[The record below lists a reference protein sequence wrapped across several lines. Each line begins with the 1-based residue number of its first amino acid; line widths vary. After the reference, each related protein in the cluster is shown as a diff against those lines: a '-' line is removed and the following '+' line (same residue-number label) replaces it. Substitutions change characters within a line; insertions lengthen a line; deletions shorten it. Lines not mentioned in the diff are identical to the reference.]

1 MGRLEGKT
9 ALVTGAA
16 SGIGLQTSIRLA
28 EEGARVM
35 MTDINLEEGLQQA
48 EKLGTNA
55 AFLKLDITEEE
66 EWISVLGETVK
77 RFDRLEILVNSAGM
91 VLIADVEQIT
101 LEDWRKVH
109 AVNLDGTFLGCKHGV
124 RVMKEFGAGSIINL
138 SSVSGMIGGF
148 NLAAYNSSKGAV
160 RMLTKS
166 VALHCARAGY
176 GIRCNSIHP
185 TFIETPMLES
195 MIRDSPD
202 PEKARQTLVRQ
213 VPLRRIGKPDDVAKM
228 IVLISFFRFFS
239 CKKLPSS
246 KCIDKYQ
253 LGGLPLDH
261 GSYHGRVVNRP
272 TGTCRYTYYWAAFCS

>member
-35 MTDINLEEGLQQA
+35 MTDINLEKVRQQA
-48 EKLGTNA
+48 EKIGANA
-55 AFLKLDITEEE
+55 TFLKLDITEEE
-66 EWISVLGETVK
+66 EWISVLDETVK
-77 RFDRLEILVNSAGM
+77 RFDRLDILVNSAGM

-101 LEDWRKVH
+101 LEEWRKVH

-213 VPLRRIGKPDDVAKM
+213 VPLRRIGKPDDVANM
-228 IVLISFFRFFS
+228 IVYLASDESTF
-239 CKKLPSS
+239 
-246 KCIDKYQ
+246 
-253 LGGLPLDH
+253 
-261 GSYHGRVVNRP
+261 V
-272 TGTCRYTYYWAAFCS
+272 TGTEMVIDGGVIAQ

>member
-28 EEGARVM
+28 EEGALVM
-35 MTDINLEEGLQQA
+35 MTDINHEEGLQQA
-48 EKLGTNA
+48 EKLGANA
-55 AFLKLDITEEE
+55 TFLKLDITEEE
-66 EWISVLGETVK
+66 EWISVLDETVK
-77 RFDRLEILVNSAGM
+77 RFDRLDILVNSAGM

-202 PEKARQTLVRQ
+202 AEKARQTLVRQ
-213 VPLRRIGKPDDVAKM
+213 VPLRRIGKPDDVANM
-228 IVLISFFRFFS
+228 IVYLASDESTF
-239 CKKLPSS
+239 
-246 KCIDKYQ
+246 
-253 LGGLPLDH
+253 
-261 GSYHGRVVNRP
+261 V
-272 TGTCRYTYYWAAFCS
+272 TGTEMVIDGGVIAQ

>member
-48 EKLGTNA
+48 EKPGANA

-66 EWISVLGETVK
+66 EWISVLDETVK
-77 RFDRLEILVNSAGM
+77 RFDRLDILVNSAGM

-166 VALHCARAGY
+166 VAVHCARAGY

-213 VPLRRIGKPDDVAKM
+213 VPLRRIGTPDDVANM
-228 IVLISFFRFFS
+228 IVYLASDESTF
-239 CKKLPSS
+239 
-246 KCIDKYQ
+246 
-253 LGGLPLDH
+253 
-261 GSYHGRVVNRP
+261 V
-272 TGTCRYTYYWAAFCS
+272 TGTEMLIDGGVIAQ

>member
-28 EEGARVM
+28 EEGALVM
-35 MTDINLEEGLQQA
+35 MTDINHEEGLQQA
-48 EKLGTNA
+48 EKLGANA
-55 AFLKLDITEEE
+55 TFLKLDITEEE
-66 EWISVLGETVK
+66 EWISVLDETVK
-77 RFDRLEILVNSAGM
+77 RFGRLDILVNSAGM

-176 GIRCNSIHP
+176 SIRCNSIHP

-195 MIRDSPD
+195 MILDSPD

-213 VPLRRIGKPDDVAKM
+213 VPLRRIGKPDDVANM
-228 IVLISFFRFFS
+228 IVYLCLLYTSPSPRDISGSRM
-239 CKKLPSS
+239 PSS
-246 KCIDKYQ
+246 
-253 LGGLPLDH
+253 
-261 GSYHGRVVNRP
+261 
-272 TGTCRYTYYWAAFCS
+272 A

>member
-28 EEGARVM
+28 EEGALVM
-35 MTDINLEEGLQQA
+35 MTDINHVEGLQQV
-48 EKLGTNA
+48 EKLVANA
-55 AFLKLDITEEE
+55 TFLKLDITEEE
-66 EWISVLGETVK
+66 EWISVLDETVK
-77 RFDRLEILVNSAGM
+77 RFDRLDILVNSAGM

-213 VPLRRIGKPDDVAKM
+213 VPLRRIGKPDDVANM
-228 IVLISFFRFFS
+228 IVYLASDESTF
-239 CKKLPSS
+239 
-246 KCIDKYQ
+246 
-253 LGGLPLDH
+253 
-261 GSYHGRVVNRP
+261 V
-272 TGTCRYTYYWAAFCS
+272 TGTEMVIDGGVIAQ

>member
-28 EEGARVM
+28 EEGALVM
-35 MTDINLEEGLQQA
+35 MTDINHEEGFKQA
-48 EKLGTNA
+48 EKLGANA
-55 AFLKLDITEEE
+55 TFLKLDITEEE
-66 EWISVLGETVK
+66 EWISVLDETVK
-77 RFDRLEILVNSAGM
+77 RFDRLDILVNSAGM

-213 VPLRRIGKPDDVAKM
+213 VPLRRIGKPDDVANM
-228 IVLISFFRFFS
+228 IVYLASDESTF
-239 CKKLPSS
+239 
-246 KCIDKYQ
+246 
-253 LGGLPLDH
+253 
-261 GSYHGRVVNRP
+261 V
-272 TGTCRYTYYWAAFCS
+272 TGTEMVIDGGVIAQ

>member
-28 EEGARVM
+28 EEGALVM
-35 MTDINLEEGLQQA
+35 MTDINHEEGLQQA
-48 EKLGTNA
+48 EKLGANA
-55 AFLKLDITEEE
+55 TFLKLDITEEE
-66 EWISVLGETVK
+66 EWISVLDETVK
-77 RFDRLEILVNSAGM
+77 RFGRLDILVNSAGM

-195 MIRDSPD
+195 MIRNSPD

-213 VPLRRIGKPDDVAKM
+213 VPLRRIGKPDDVANM
-228 IVLISFFRFFS
+228 IVYLASDESTF
-239 CKKLPSS
+239 
-246 KCIDKYQ
+246 
-253 LGGLPLDH
+253 
-261 GSYHGRVVNRP
+261 V
-272 TGTCRYTYYWAAFCS
+272 TGTEMVIDGGVIAQ

>member
-35 MTDINLEEGLQQA
+35 MTDINLEKVRQQA
-48 EKLGTNA
+48 ERIGANA
-55 AFLKLDITEEE
+55 TFLKLDITEEE
-66 EWISVLGETVK
+66 EWISVLDETVK
-77 RFDRLEILVNSAGM
+77 RFDRLDILVNSAGM

-213 VPLRRIGKPDDVAKM
+213 VPLRRIGKPDDVANM
-228 IVLISFFRFFS
+228 IVYLASDESTF
-239 CKKLPSS
+239 
-246 KCIDKYQ
+246 
-253 LGGLPLDH
+253 
-261 GSYHGRVVNRP
+261 V
-272 TGTCRYTYYWAAFCS
+272 TGTEMVIDGGVIAQ

>member
-35 MTDINLEEGLQQA
+35 MTDINLEKVRQQA
-48 EKLGTNA
+48 EKIDANA
-55 AFLKLDITEEE
+55 TFLKLDIIEEE
-66 EWISVLGETVK
+66 EWISVLDETVK
-77 RFDRLEILVNSAGM
+77 RFDRLDILVNSAGM

-101 LEDWRKVH
+101 LEEWRKVH

-195 MIRDSPD
+195 MILDSPD

-213 VPLRRIGKPDDVAKM
+213 VPLRRIGKPDDVANM
-228 IVLISFFRFFS
+228 IVYLASDESTF
-239 CKKLPSS
+239 
-246 KCIDKYQ
+246 
-253 LGGLPLDH
+253 
-261 GSYHGRVVNRP
+261 V
-272 TGTCRYTYYWAAFCS
+272 TGTEMVIDGGVIAQ

>member
-1 MGRLEGKT
+1 MRRLEGKT

-28 EEGARVM
+28 EEGALVM
-35 MTDINLEEGLQQA
+35 MTDINHEEGLQQA
-48 EKLGTNA
+48 EKLGANA
-55 AFLKLDITEEE
+55 TFLKLDITEEE
-66 EWISVLGETVK
+66 EWISVLDETVK
-77 RFDRLEILVNSAGM
+77 RFDRLDILVNSAGM

-195 MIRDSPD
+195 MILDSPD
-202 PEKARQTLVRQ
+202 PEKALQTLVRQ
-213 VPLRRIGKPDDVAKM
+213 VPLRRIGKPDDVANI
-228 IVLISFFRFFS
+228 IVYLASDESTF
-239 CKKLPSS
+239 
-246 KCIDKYQ
+246 
-253 LGGLPLDH
+253 
-261 GSYHGRVVNRP
+261 V
-272 TGTCRYTYYWAAFCS
+272 TGTEMVIDGGVIAQ

>member
-1 MGRLEGKT
+1 MGRLVGKT

-35 MTDINLEEGLQQA
+35 MTDINLEKVRQQA
-48 EKLGTNA
+48 EKLGANA
-55 AFLKLDITEEE
+55 TFLKLDITEEE
-66 EWISVLGETVK
+66 EWISVLDETVK
-77 RFDRLEILVNSAGM
+77 RFDRLDILVNSAGM

-213 VPLRRIGKPDDVAKM
+213 VPLRRIGKPDDVANM
-228 IVLISFFRFFS
+228 IVYLASDESTF
-239 CKKLPSS
+239 
-246 KCIDKYQ
+246 
-253 LGGLPLDH
+253 
-261 GSYHGRVVNRP
+261 V
-272 TGTCRYTYYWAAFCS
+272 TGTEMVIDGGVIAQ

>member
-28 EEGARVM
+28 EEGALVM
-35 MTDINLEEGLQQA
+35 MTDINHEEGLQQA
-48 EKLGTNA
+48 EKLGANA
-55 AFLKLDITEEE
+55 TFLKLDITEEE
-66 EWISVLGETVK
+66 EWISVLDETVK
-77 RFDRLEILVNSAGM
+77 RFDRLDILVNSAGM

-124 RVMKEFGAGSIINL
+124 RVMKKFGAGSIINL

-213 VPLRRIGKPDDVAKM
+213 VPLRRIGKPDDVANM
-228 IVLISFFRFFS
+228 IVYLASDESTF
-239 CKKLPSS
+239 
-246 KCIDKYQ
+246 
-253 LGGLPLDH
+253 
-261 GSYHGRVVNRP
+261 V
-272 TGTCRYTYYWAAFCS
+272 TGTEMVIDGGVIAQ

>member
-35 MTDINLEEGLQQA
+35 MTDINLEEVRQQA
-48 EKLGTNA
+48 EKLGANA
-55 AFLKLDITEEE
+55 TFLKIDITEEE
-66 EWISVLGETVK
+66 EWISVLDETVK
-77 RFDRLEILVNSAGM
+77 RFDRLDILVNSAGM

-213 VPLRRIGKPDDVAKM
+213 VPLRRIGKPDDVANM
-228 IVLISFFRFFS
+228 IVYLASDESTF
-239 CKKLPSS
+239 
-246 KCIDKYQ
+246 
-253 LGGLPLDH
+253 
-261 GSYHGRVVNRP
+261 V
-272 TGTCRYTYYWAAFCS
+272 TGTEMVIDGGVIAQ

>member
-35 MTDINLEEGLQQA
+35 MTDINLEKVRQQA
-48 EKLGTNA
+48 EKIDAN
-55 AFLKLDITEEE
+55 FLKLDITEEE
-66 EWISVLGETVK
+66 EWISVLDETVK
-77 RFDRLEILVNSAGM
+77 RFDRLDILVNSAGM

-213 VPLRRIGKPDDVAKM
+213 VPLRRIGKPDDVANM
-228 IVLISFFRFFS
+228 IVYLASDESTF
-239 CKKLPSS
+239 
-246 KCIDKYQ
+246 
-253 LGGLPLDH
+253 
-261 GSYHGRVVNRP
+261 V
-272 TGTCRYTYYWAAFCS
+272 TGTEMVIDGGVIAQ

>member
-35 MTDINLEEGLQQA
+35 MTDINLEEGLQQV
-48 EKLGTNA
+48 EKLGANA
-55 AFLKLDITEEE
+55 TFLKLDITKEE
-66 EWISVLGETVK
+66 EWISVLDETVK
-77 RFDRLEILVNSAGM
+77 RFDRLDILVNSAGM

-213 VPLRRIGKPDDVAKM
+213 VPLRRIGKPDDVANM
-228 IVLISFFRFFS
+228 IVYLASDESTF
-239 CKKLPSS
+239 
-246 KCIDKYQ
+246 
-253 LGGLPLDH
+253 
-261 GSYHGRVVNRP
+261 V
-272 TGTCRYTYYWAAFCS
+272 TGTEMVIDGGVIAQ

>member
-28 EEGARVM
+28 EEGALVM
-35 MTDINLEEGLQQA
+35 MTDINHKEGLQQA
-48 EKLGTNA
+48 EKLGANA
-55 AFLKLDITEEE
+55 TFLKLDITEEE
-66 EWISVLGETVK
+66 EWISVLDETVK
-77 RFDRLEILVNSAGM
+77 RFDRLDILVNSAGM

-195 MIRDSPD
+195 MILDSPD

-213 VPLRRIGKPDDVAKM
+213 VPLRRIGKPDDVANM
-228 IVLISFFRFFS
+228 IVYLASDESTF
-239 CKKLPSS
+239 
-246 KCIDKYQ
+246 
-253 LGGLPLDH
+253 
-261 GSYHGRVVNRP
+261 V
-272 TGTCRYTYYWAAFCS
+272 TGTEMVIDGGVIAQ

>member
-35 MTDINLEEGLQQA
+35 MTDINLEKVRQQA
-48 EKLGTNA
+48 EKIDANA
-55 AFLKLDITEEE
+55 TFLKLDITEEE

-176 GIRCNSIHP
+176 GIRCNSVHP

-213 VPLRRIGKPDDVAKM
+213 VPLRRIGKPDDVANM
-228 IVLISFFRFFS
+228 IVYLASDESTF
-239 CKKLPSS
+239 
-246 KCIDKYQ
+246 
-253 LGGLPLDH
+253 
-261 GSYHGRVVNRP
+261 V
-272 TGTCRYTYYWAAFCS
+272 TGTEMVIDGGVIAQ

>member
-28 EEGARVM
+28 EEGALVM
-35 MTDINLEEGLQQA
+35 MTDINHEEGLQHA
-48 EKLGTNA
+48 EKIDANA
-55 AFLKLDITEEE
+55 TFLKLDITEEE
-66 EWISVLGETVK
+66 EWISVLDETVK
-77 RFDRLEILVNSAGM
+77 RFDRLDILVNSAGM

-213 VPLRRIGKPDDVAKM
+213 VPLRRIGKPDDVANM
-228 IVLISFFRFFS
+228 IVYLASDESTF
-239 CKKLPSS
+239 
-246 KCIDKYQ
+246 
-253 LGGLPLDH
+253 
-261 GSYHGRVVNRP
+261 V
-272 TGTCRYTYYWAAFCS
+272 TGTEMVIDGGVIAQ

>member
-35 MTDINLEEGLQQA
+35 MTDINVEEGLQQA
-48 EKLGTNA
+48 EKLDANA

-66 EWISVLGETVK
+66 GWISILDETVK
-77 RFDRLEILVNSAGM
+77 RFDRLDILVNSAGM
-91 VLIADVEQIT
+91 VLIADVEEIT

-213 VPLRRIGKPDDVAKM
+213 VPLRRIGKPDDVANM
-228 IVLISFFRFFS
+228 IVYLASDESNF
-239 CKKLPSS
+239 
-246 KCIDKYQ
+246 
-253 LGGLPLDH
+253 
-261 GSYHGRVVNRP
+261 V
-272 TGTCRYTYYWAAFCS
+272 TGTEMVIDGGVIAQ

>member
-48 EKLGTNA
+48 EKIDANA
-55 AFLKLDITEEE
+55 TFLKLDITEEE
-66 EWISVLGETVK
+66 EWISVLDETVK
-77 RFDRLEILVNSAGM
+77 RFDRLDILVNSAGM

-213 VPLRRIGKPDDVAKM
+213 VPLRRIGKPDDVANM
-228 IVLISFFRFFS
+228 IVYLASDESTF
-239 CKKLPSS
+239 
-246 KCIDKYQ
+246 
-253 LGGLPLDH
+253 
-261 GSYHGRVVNRP
+261 V
-272 TGTCRYTYYWAAFCS
+272 TGTEMVIDGGVIAQ

>member
-35 MTDINLEEGLQQA
+35 MTDINLEEGRQQA
-48 EKLGTNA
+48 EKLGANA
-55 AFLKLDITEEE
+55 TFLKLDITEEE
-66 EWISVLGETVK
+66 EWISVLDETVK
-77 RFDRLEILVNSAGM
+77 RFDRLDILVNSAGM

-202 PEKARQTLVRQ
+202 AEKARQTLVRQ
-213 VPLRRIGKPDDVAKM
+213 VPLRRIGKPDDVANM
-228 IVLISFFRFFS
+228 IVYLASDESTF
-239 CKKLPSS
+239 
-246 KCIDKYQ
+246 
-253 LGGLPLDH
+253 
-261 GSYHGRVVNRP
+261 V
-272 TGTCRYTYYWAAFCS
+272 TGTEMVIDGGVIAQ

>member
-28 EEGARVM
+28 EEGALVM
-35 MTDINLEEGLQQA
+35 MTDINHEEGLQQA
-48 EKLGTNA
+48 EKIGANA
-55 AFLKLDITEEE
+55 TFLKLDITEEE
-66 EWISVLGETVK
+66 EWISILDETVK
-77 RFDRLEILVNSAGM
+77 RFDRLDILVNSAGM

-101 LEDWRKVH
+101 VEEWRKVH

-202 PEKARQTLVRQ
+202 PEKVRQTLVRQ
-213 VPLRRIGKPDDVAKM
+213 VPLRRIGKPDDVANM
-228 IVLISFFRFFS
+228 IVYLASDESTF
-239 CKKLPSS
+239 
-246 KCIDKYQ
+246 
-253 LGGLPLDH
+253 
-261 GSYHGRVVNRP
+261 V
-272 TGTCRYTYYWAAFCS
+272 TGTEMVIDGGVIAQ

>member
-35 MTDINLEEGLQQA
+35 MTDINLEKVRQQA
-48 EKLGTNA
+48 EKIDANA
-55 AFLKLDITEEE
+55 TFLKLDITEEE
-66 EWISVLGETVK
+66 EWISVLDETVK
-77 RFDRLEILVNSAGM
+77 RFGRLDILVNSAGM

-185 TFIETPMLES
+185 TFIAVSYTHL
-195 MIRDSPD
+195 
-202 PEKARQTLVRQ
+202 TL
-213 VPLRRIGKPDDVAKM
+213 
-228 IVLISFFRFFS
+228 
-239 CKKLPSS
+239 
-246 KCIDKYQ
+246 
-253 LGGLPLDH
+253 
-261 GSYHGRVVNRP
+261 P
-272 TGTCRYTYYWAAFCS
+272 TT

>member
-28 EEGARVM
+28 EEGAQVM

-48 EKLGTNA
+48 EKPGANA

-77 RFDRLEILVNSAGM
+77 RFDRLDILVNSAGM

-185 TFIETPMLES
+185 PFIKTPMLES

-228 IVLISFFRFFS
+228 IVYLASDESTF
-239 CKKLPSS
+239 
-246 KCIDKYQ
+246 
-253 LGGLPLDH
+253 
-261 GSYHGRVVNRP
+261 V
-272 TGTCRYTYYWAAFCS
+272 TGTEMVIDGGVIAQ

>member
-48 EKLGTNA
+48 EKLGANA
-55 AFLKLDITEEE
+55 TFLKLDITEEE
-66 EWISVLGETVK
+66 EWISVLDETVK
-77 RFDRLEILVNSAGM
+77 RFDRLDILVNSAGM

-213 VPLRRIGKPDDVAKM
+213 VPLRRIGKPDDVANM
-228 IVLISFFRFFS
+228 IVYLASEESTF
-239 CKKLPSS
+239 
-246 KCIDKYQ
+246 
-253 LGGLPLDH
+253 
-261 GSYHGRVVNRP
+261 V
-272 TGTCRYTYYWAAFCS
+272 TGTEMVIDGGVIAQ

>member
-48 EKLGTNA
+48 EKLGANA
-55 AFLKLDITEEE
+55 TFLKLDITEEE
-66 EWISVLGETVK
+66 EWISVLDETVK
-77 RFDRLEILVNSAGM
+77 RFDRLDILVNSAGM

-202 PEKARQTLVRQ
+202 REKARQTLVRQ
-213 VPLRRIGKPDDVAKM
+213 VPLRRIGKPDDVANM
-228 IVLISFFRFFS
+228 IVYLASDESTF
-239 CKKLPSS
+239 
-246 KCIDKYQ
+246 
-253 LGGLPLDH
+253 
-261 GSYHGRVVNRP
+261 V
-272 TGTCRYTYYWAAFCS
+272 TGTEMVIDGGVIAQ

>member
-48 EKLGTNA
+48 EKLGANA
-55 AFLKLDITEEE
+55 TFLKLDITEEE
-66 EWISVLGETVK
+66 EWIPVLDETVK
-77 RFDRLEILVNSAGM
+77 RFDRLDILVNSAGM

-213 VPLRRIGKPDDVAKM
+213 VPLRRIGKPDDVANM
-228 IVLISFFRFFS
+228 IVYLASDESTF
-239 CKKLPSS
+239 
-246 KCIDKYQ
+246 
-253 LGGLPLDH
+253 
-261 GSYHGRVVNRP
+261 V
-272 TGTCRYTYYWAAFCS
+272 TGTEMVIDGGVIAQ

>member
-28 EEGARVM
+28 EEGALVM
-35 MTDINLEEGLQQA
+35 MTDINLEEGRQQA
-48 EKLGTNA
+48 EKPGANA

-66 EWISVLGETVK
+66 EWISVLDETVK
-77 RFDRLEILVNSAGM
+77 RFDRLDILVNSAGM

-124 RVMKEFGAGSIINL
+124 KVMKEFGAGSIINL

-213 VPLRRIGKPDDVAKM
+213 VPLRRIGKPDDVANM
-228 IVLISFFRFFS
+228 IVYLASDESTF
-239 CKKLPSS
+239 
-246 KCIDKYQ
+246 
-253 LGGLPLDH
+253 
-261 GSYHGRVVNRP
+261 V
-272 TGTCRYTYYWAAFCS
+272 TGTEMVIDGGVIAQ

>member
-35 MTDINLEEGLQQA
+35 MTDINLEKVRQQA
-48 EKLGTNA
+48 EKLDANA
-55 AFLKLDITEEE
+55 TFLKLDITEEE
-66 EWISVLGETVK
+66 EWISVLDETVK
-77 RFDRLEILVNSAGM
+77 RFGRLDILVNSAGM

-213 VPLRRIGKPDDVAKM
+213 VPLRRIGKPEDVANM
-228 IVLISFFRFFS
+228 IVYLASDESTF
-239 CKKLPSS
+239 
-246 KCIDKYQ
+246 
-253 LGGLPLDH
+253 
-261 GSYHGRVVNRP
+261 V
-272 TGTCRYTYYWAAFCS
+272 TGTEMVIDGGVIAQ

>member
-28 EEGARVM
+28 EEGALVM
-35 MTDINLEEGLQQA
+35 MTDINLEEGLQQT
-48 EKLGTNA
+48 EKLGANA
-55 AFLKLDITEEE
+55 AFLKLEVNEEE
-66 EWISVLGETVK
+66 EWISVLEETVK
-77 RFDRLEILVNSAGM
+77 RFDRLDILVNSAGM

-213 VPLRRIGKPDDVAKM
+213 VPLRRIGKPDDVANM
-228 IVLISFFRFFS
+228 IVYLASDESTF
-239 CKKLPSS
+239 
-246 KCIDKYQ
+246 
-253 LGGLPLDH
+253 
-261 GSYHGRVVNRP
+261 V
-272 TGTCRYTYYWAAFCS
+272 TGTEMVIDGGVIAQ

>member
-48 EKLGTNA
+48 EKLGANA
-55 AFLKLDITEEE
+55 TFLKLDITEEE
-66 EWISVLGETVK
+66 EWVSVLDETVK
-77 RFDRLEILVNSAGM
+77 RFDRLDILVNSAGM

-213 VPLRRIGKPDDVAKM
+213 VPLRRIGKPDDVANM
-228 IVLISFFRFFS
+228 IVYLASDESTF
-239 CKKLPSS
+239 
-246 KCIDKYQ
+246 
-253 LGGLPLDH
+253 
-261 GSYHGRVVNRP
+261 V
-272 TGTCRYTYYWAAFCS
+272 TGTEMVIDGGVIAQ

>member
-35 MTDINLEEGLQQA
+35 MTDINLEKVRQQA
-48 EKLGTNA
+48 EKIDANA
-55 AFLKLDITEEE
+55 TFLKLDITEEE
-66 EWISVLGETVK
+66 EWIPVLDETVK
-77 RFDRLEILVNSAGM
+77 RFGRLDILVNSAGM

-176 GIRCNSIHP
+176 SIRCNSIHP

-195 MIRDSPD
+195 MIQDSPD
-202 PEKARQTLVRQ
+202 PENARQTLVRQ

-228 IVLISFFRFFS
+228 IVYLASDESTF
-239 CKKLPSS
+239 
-246 KCIDKYQ
+246 
-253 LGGLPLDH
+253 
-261 GSYHGRVVNRP
+261 V
-272 TGTCRYTYYWAAFCS
+272 TGTEMVIDGGVIAQ

>member
-28 EEGARVM
+28 EEGALVM
-35 MTDINLEEGLQQA
+35 MTDINLEEGLQKA
-48 EKLGTNA
+48 EKLGANA
-55 AFLKLDITEEE
+55 TFLKLDITEEE
-66 EWISVLGETVK
+66 EWIPVLDETVK
-77 RFDRLEILVNSAGM
+77 RFGRLDILVNSAGM

-213 VPLRRIGKPDDVAKM
+213 VPLRRIGKPDDVANM
-228 IVLISFFRFFS
+228 IVYLASDESTF
-239 CKKLPSS
+239 
-246 KCIDKYQ
+246 
-253 LGGLPLDH
+253 
-261 GSYHGRVVNRP
+261 V
-272 TGTCRYTYYWAAFCS
+272 TGTEMVIDGGVLAQ

>member
-1 MGRLEGKT
+1 MGRIEGKT

-35 MTDINLEEGLQQA
+35 MTDINLEEGRHQA
-48 EKLGTNA
+48 EKLGANA
-55 AFLKLDITEEE
+55 TFLKLDITEEE
-66 EWISVLGETVK
+66 EWISVLDETVK
-77 RFDRLEILVNSAGM
+77 RFDRLDILVNSAGM

-213 VPLRRIGKPDDVAKM
+213 VPLRRIGKPDDVANM
-228 IVLISFFRFFS
+228 IVYLASEESTF
-239 CKKLPSS
+239 
-246 KCIDKYQ
+246 
-253 LGGLPLDH
+253 
-261 GSYHGRVVNRP
+261 V
-272 TGTCRYTYYWAAFCS
+272 TGTEMVIDGGVIAQ

>member
-35 MTDINLEEGLQQA
+35 MTDINLEKVRQQA
-48 EKLGTNA
+48 EKIDANA
-55 AFLKLDITEEE
+55 TFLKLDITEEE
-66 EWISVLGETVK
+66 EWISVLDETVK
-77 RFDRLEILVNSAGM
+77 RFDRLDILINSAGM

-213 VPLRRIGKPDDVAKM
+213 VPLRRIGKPDDVANM
-228 IVLISFFRFFS
+228 IVYLASDESTF
-239 CKKLPSS
+239 
-246 KCIDKYQ
+246 
-253 LGGLPLDH
+253 
-261 GSYHGRVVNRP
+261 V
-272 TGTCRYTYYWAAFCS
+272 TGTEMVIDGGVIAQ

>member
-28 EEGARVM
+28 EEGALVM
-35 MTDINLEEGLQQA
+35 MTDINHEEGLQQA
-48 EKLGTNA
+48 EILGANA
-55 AFLKLDITEEE
+55 TFLKLDITEEE
-66 EWISVLGETVK
+66 EWISVLDETVK
-77 RFDRLEILVNSAGM
+77 RFDRLDILVNSAGM

-185 TFIETPMLES
+185 TFIETPMLDS

-213 VPLRRIGKPDDVAKM
+213 VPLRRIGKPEDVANM
-228 IVLISFFRFFS
+228 IVYLASDESTF
-239 CKKLPSS
+239 
-246 KCIDKYQ
+246 
-253 LGGLPLDH
+253 
-261 GSYHGRVVNRP
+261 V
-272 TGTCRYTYYWAAFCS
+272 TGTEMVIDGGVIAQ